1 VNELDVDTADDVTHQ
16 PVVAVAGEY
25 DGTAALSDEPAAR
38 FALTTP
44 SGR

>member
-16 PVVAVAGEY
+16 PVVATADEY
-25 DGTAALSDEPAAR
+25 DGTVVLSDEPAAR
-38 FALTTP
+38 FTPITP